1 MAHQRVLAPR
11 GYDRPVYNKGG
22 DSRLNITASVM
33 VSADAKFVGIR
44 LVYKGE
50 RGRQKQL
57 QDLPKDGV
65 AGQWQCSVSKSGY
78 VTREVFLEILK
89 DLDRHLTE
97 KGIKRPVILFIDGY
111 AGHLGPSISDFC
123 KEHGIQLRLFRLT

>member
-1 MAHQRVLAPR
+1 MSHQRVLAPL
-11 GYDRPVYNKGG
+11 GYDGPVYNKSG

-33 VSADAKFVGIR
+33 VSADAKYVGIH

-57 QDLPKDGV
+57 QDIPTDGV
-65 AGQWQCSVSKSGY
+65 AGKWQCSVSKSGY

-111 AGHLGPSISDFC
+111 AGHLGPSISDYC
-123 KEHGIQLRLFRLT
+123 KEHGIQLRLFR

>member
-11 GYDRPVYNKGG
+11 GYDGPVYNKGG

-33 VSADAKFVGIR
+33 VSADAKYVGIR

-57 QDLPKDGV
+57 QDIPTDGV
-65 AGQWQCSVSKSGY
+65 AGKWQCSVSKSGY
-78 VTREVFLEILK
+78 VTRDASRIFNQDETPLCPGILK
-89 DLDRHLTE
+89 
-97 KGIKRPVILFIDGY
+97 LF
-111 AGHLGPSISDFC
+111 
-123 KEHGIQLRLFRLT
+123 Q

>member
-11 GYDRPVYNKGG
+11 GYDGPVYNKGG

-78 VTREVFLEILK
+78 VTRDPEGLGPTP
-89 DLDRHLTE
+89 DRE
-97 KGIKRPVILFIDGY
+97 GDQE
-111 AGHLGPSISDFC
+111 AGHPL
-123 KEHGIQLRLFRLT
+123 H